1 MDMCLQRP
9 GEKRQAAALLLLI
22 SAGSGHGLRG
32 AALLDRGMA
41 ASAGGVDSN
50 PGNSERSRGLGY
62 R

>member
-9 GEKRQAAALLLLI
+9 GRERLAGALLLLI

-41 ASAGGVDSN
+41 ACAGGVDIN
-50 PGNSERSRGLGY
+50 PGNSERSRGLGH